1 MEQSKVG
8 LESRWQMAVGIVGI
22 VVLLLL
28 AGLIKLQIVEHKE
41 LAEMSE
47 NNQLRLQPLVP
58 RRGMV
63 TDRNGKVIIDSRSS
77 YTVSILPANEV
88 KGVTVARLAELLK
101 LDTTEVRN
109 RMRRSL
115 VNRYQ
120 PAPIA
125 RDIDFE
131 VVAVLEE
138 QRGNY
143 PGIVYETERVRRYAD
158 SLGGESF
165 TGYVGEVSEEEL
177 KRASFSDLRPGS
189 TVGKKGVERSYDT
202 LLRGIEGTAYIEVSA
217 TGLVMGQYE
226 GRKPIPAVA
235 GTDLTLSIDYNLQE
249 KAASLLEA
257 FCCGAIV
264 AMDPRSGEI
273 LSMTSYPRY
282 DANIFSSVIPTEV
295 WKGIMNDSTH
305 PLLNRPLSGLYPPGS
320 TVKFV
325 TVGAAI
331 DMDLITPSTH
341 LVSCRGGYQFGN
353 RFFGCWLKGGHGSID
368 AIQSLEQSCDTYL
381 YQLGIKLGVDNLAK
395 YYSACGFGR
404 ATGVDLPSEQS
415 GLIPT
420 TAYYDKRYG
429 KRGWTNALVLNT
441 SIGQGEVMV
450 TPLQLAQFFCGLAM
464 RGTVYEPH
472 IVKAMTTDGI
482 TEQIKPVVS
491 FQLPFKP
498 ETMNALYEGMR
509 RVVEGPGGTARRL
522 RNPLYSIG
530 GKTGTAQNP
539 HGNEHSWF
547 VGVAPLE
554 NPEIV
559 CCAIIEN
566 AGHGSDIAAP
576 IVGQV
581 IEAYMKHKLGLD
593 TVTVAVAGGTF

>member
-1 MEQSKVG
+1 
-8 LESRWQMAVGIVGI
+8 
-22 VVLLLL
+22 
-28 AGLIKLQIVEHKE
+28 
-41 LAEMSE
+41 
-47 NNQLRLQPLVP
+47 
-58 RRGMV
+58 MV

-88 KGVTVARLAELLK
+88 KGVTVPKLAELLK

-138 QRGNY
+138 QRANF

-235 GTDLTLSIDYNLQE
+235 GTDLTLTIDYMLQE

-264 AMDPRSGEI
+264 AIDPRNGEI

-282 DANIFSSVIPTEV
+282 DANIFSSVIPTDV

-325 TVGAAI
+325 TVGAAL
-331 DMDLITPSTH
+331 DLDLITPSTH

-395 YYSACGFGR
+395 YYSACGFGK
-404 ATGVDLPSEQS
+404 ATGVDLPNEQS

-420 TAYYDKRYG
+420 TTYYDKRYG

-441 SIGQGEVMV
+441 SIGQGEVLV

-472 IVKAMTTDGI
+472 IVKAMTTDGVA
-482 TEQIKPVVS
+482 EQVKPVVA

-522 RNPLYSIG
+522 RNNLYSIG

-539 HGNEHSWF
+539 HGNDHSWF

-566 AGHGSDIAAP
+566 AGHGSDVAAP

-581 IEAYMKHKLGLD
+581 IEAYMRHKLGLD
-593 TVTVAVAGGTF
+593 TVTVAVVGGAF

>member
-1 MEQSKVG
+1 
-8 LESRWQMAVGIVGI
+8 
-22 VVLLLL
+22 
-28 AGLIKLQIVEHKE
+28 
-41 LAEMSE
+41 
-47 NNQLRLQPLVP
+47 
-58 RRGMV
+58 MV

-88 KGVTVARLAELLK
+88 KGVTVPKLAELLK

-138 QRGNY
+138 QRANF

-235 GTDLTLSIDYNLQE
+235 GTDLTLTIDYMLQE

-264 AMDPRSGEI
+264 AIDPRNGEI

-282 DANIFSSVIPTEV
+282 DANIFSSVIPTDV

-325 TVGAAI
+325 TVGAAL
-331 DMDLITPSTH
+331 DLDLITPSTH

-395 YYSACGFGR
+395 YYSACGFGK
-404 ATGVDLPSEQS
+404 ATGVDLPNEQS

-420 TAYYDKRYG
+420 TTYYDKRYG

-441 SIGQGEVMV
+441 SIGQGEVLV

-472 IVKAMTTDGI
+472 IVKAMTTDGVA
-482 TEQIKPVVS
+482 EQVKPVVA

-522 RNPLYSIG
+522 RNNLYSIG

-539 HGNEHSWF
+539 HGNDHSWF

-566 AGHGSDIAAP
+566 AGHGSDVAAP

-593 TVTVAVAGGTF
+593 TVTVAVVGGMY